1 MEPESESQQ
10 TTAPAPRLWSLQN
23 IVMTLVV
30 GVVIAGV
37 VWYVERPGDAAA
49 SQSVDITAAPTGSA
63 PKVGQPAPD
72 FIVPGLDGSSYKLS
86 DFKGKPVWIVFWA
99 SWCPPCRAE
108 NPDIQAIYAA
118 NQDSDL
124 VVLAV
129 DIGEDPSALSGYVKR
144 TSLTFPIGLD
154 LSTEVAATYRIAGIP
169 THYFIDRDGVLR
181 EMRIGGM
188 SKKSMEQK
196 VKSLLAPAGGK

>member
-1 MEPESESQQ
+1 MERESEQGVGS
-10 TTAPAPRLWSLQN
+10 APRLWSLQN
-23 IVMTLVV
+23 LALT
-30 GVVIAGV
+30 VIAGAV
-37 VWYVERPGDAAA
+37 IAGLVWFVEKPGGAAA
-49 SQSVDITAAPTGSA
+49 SQSVDITAAATGPA
-63 PKVGQPAPD
+63 PKVGQPAPE
-72 FIVPGLDGSSYKLS
+72 FNVPALDGTTFKLS

-108 NPDIQAIYAA
+108 NPDIQAIYAQ
-118 NQDSDL
+118 NKDSDL
-124 VVLAV
+124 VVLAI

-169 THYFIDRDGVLR
+169 THYFVDRDGILR

-188 SKKSMEQK
+188 SKKTMEQK
-196 VKSLLAPAGGK
+196 VNGLLSPAGGK